1 METDQAEALELS
13 KGLPATASN
22 IERVAKKTSQ
32 EAAQWAFTQ
41 WALRKKAIE
50 KGFPKAEEMLF
61 TREALEQASHFAV
74 ARYHA
79 SLFPRGELVADLTCG
94 IGADLIALA
103 ERGPVIGYEIDAERL
118 EYANHNLKAH
128 GFSGDLRLVDCLSTD
143 WDFQFAI
150 ADPNRRLEN
159 RRTLDVE
166 QFNPS
171 PRSLA
176 ERMSSLQLGLIKLS
190 PMLSDDVL
198 SIFGSRVE
206 FLSNKG
212 QCPEALVF
220 CGKKAGL
227 GVAAVRVTDG
237 AQLLAGDALPSI
249 DEPLEFLFEA
259 DAAAIRAHAMSFIQG
274 PQPIFGVGDS
284 NGYLTSSARTSSD
297 WISPYHVIA
306 SGNYDAKSVKAKLR
320 QIGGGKPI
328 IKTRA
333 RGVDIRQVQRELT
346 TEGSLEPVVA
356 LYSVGPSIRYAI
368 LEPMPK

>member
-1 METDQAEALELS
+1 METDRAEALELS
-13 KGLPATASN
+13 KGLPTSASN
-22 IERVAKKTSQ
+22 IERVAKRTSS

-41 WALRKKAIE
+41 WALRKKAVN
-50 KGFPKAEEMLF
+50 KGFPKAAEMLF

-79 SLFPRGELVADLTCG
+79 SLFPKGEPVADLTCG
-94 IGADLIALA
+94 IGADLIAVA
-103 ERGPVIGYEIDAERL
+103 ERGPVLGFDIDAERL
-118 EYANHNLKAH
+118 DYANHNLKVH
-128 GFSGDLRLVDCLSTD
+128 GYRGELRHVDCLSID

-176 ERMSSLQLGLIKLS
+176 ERMSPLDLGLIKLS
-190 PMLSDDVL
+190 PMLGDDVL
-198 SIFGSRVE
+198 NIFGSRVE
-206 FLSNKG
+206 FLSYKG
-212 QCPEALVF
+212 ECPEALVF
-220 CGKKAGL
+220 CGQKAGL

-249 DEPLEFLFEA
+249 DEPLEFFFEA
-259 DAAAIRAHAMSFIQG
+259 DPAAIRAHAMSFING

-284 NGYLTSSARTSSD
+284 NGYLTSTAQTKSD
-297 WISPYHVIA
+297 WVSPYRVMA
-306 SGNYDAKSVKAKLR
+306 SGNYDAKSIRAKLR

-333 RGVDIRQVQRELT
+333 RGIDIRQVQRELT
-346 TEGSLEPVVA
+346 TDGSAEPVVA
-356 LYSVGPSIRYAI
+356 LYPVGPRIRYAI
-368 LEPMPK
+368 LERL